1 MVGGT
6 LTLCFEIKTF
16 PSVATVSHR
25 DLQSPATAPV
35 PAPTAPK
42 NLFKDMVDHFADMK
56 LSAVLI
62 VFRDG
67 EQKCHTFPLAARKV
81 LNGYFFLFYPS
92 ILTLNPPRCVYNIS
106 PPSSCS
112 T

>member
-25 DLQSPATAPV
+25 DLQSPATDPV

-42 NLFKDMVDHFADMK
+42 NIFGDMVNHFVDMK
-56 LSAVLI
+56 LSSVLI

-67 EQKCHTFPLAARKV
+67 EQKCHTFPLAARKA
-81 LNGYFFLFYPS
+81 LSGYFFLFYLS
-92 ILTLNPPRCVYNIS
+92 ILTLNPPSCVYYIS
-106 PPSSCS
+106 PPSSS
-112 T
+112 SI